1 LEVASNENLRL
12 QKAEKVAILYQDR
25 NAQLGTSRAHQHRY
39 DLRQLFYVLYFLTS
53 KGQFQLNLA
62 QKLGFADAA
71 IQQKES
77 RHIQFLRHIWAY
89 LRITQIRLEG
99 KWAIFQLVE

>member
-1 LEVASNENLRL
+1 
-12 QKAEKVAILYQDR
+12 
-25 NAQLGTSRAHQHRY
+25 
-39 DLRQLFYVLYFLTS
+39 
-53 KGQFQLNLA
+53 LNLA

-99 KWAIFQLVE
+99 KWAIFQLVQ